1 MILKWWD
8 RFSKMST
15 VPVCCLLKVDSDTDP
30 ICLFSLRG
38 DFDLVPLGS
47 DSLCFTS
54 LAEAIAQIPQ
64 SKKSLLE
71 GRDRWTLTPCPH
83 LAWCIHS
90 TLSLSRKG
98 WRVILAFGCKAS
110 ACYSTLFFLS
120 CFGSKW
126 YFKTYFLKL
135 VYTKKTFAY
144 SFIHSFIIS

>member
-15 VPVCCLLKVDSDTDP
+15 VPVCCLIKVDSDTDS

-47 DSLCFTS
+47 DSWCFTS

-64 SKKSLLE
+64 SKKKNLLE
-71 GRDRWTLTPCPH
+71 GRDRWTLIPCPH
-83 LAWCIHS
+83 LARCIHS

-98 WRVILAFGCKAS
+98 WRVILAFGFKAS
-110 ACYSTLFFLS
+110 YTFFLS

-135 VYTKKTFAY
+135 VYTKNTFAY

>member
-15 VPVCCLLKVDSDTDP
+15 VPVCCLIKVDSDTDP

-38 DFDLVPLGS
+38 DFDLVT
-47 DSLCFTS
+47 DSLCCS

-64 SKKSLLE
+64 SKKKKNLLE
-71 GRDRWTLTPCPH
+71 GRDRWTLIPCPH

-98 WRVILAFGCKAS
+98 WRVILAFGFKAS
-110 ACYSTLFFLS
+110 ACYSITLFFSVALAQS
-120 CFGSKW
+120 DTSKH
-126 YFKTYFLKL
+126 
-135 VYTKKTFAY
+135 TF
-144 SFIHSFIIS
+144 

>member
-30 ICLFSLRG
+30 VCLFSLRG

-54 LAEAIAQIPQ
+54 LTEAIAQILQ

-71 GRDRWTLTPCPH
+71 GRDRWTLIPCPH

-98 WRVILAFGCKAS
+98 WRVILAFGFKVS
-110 ACYSTLFFLS
+110 ACYSVTLFFSVALAQS
-120 CFGSKW
+120 DTSKH
-126 YFKTYFLKL
+126 
-135 VYTKKTFAY
+135 TF
-144 SFIHSFIIS
+144 